1 MTLTTRV
8 LLGLIAG
15 LALGLATSQLAS
27 EAGTV
32 IGAWVEPVGT
42 IWTRGLMM
50 TVIPLVMS
58 LLFAGVLTGGSG
70 IGRLGVRGIVLFV
83 TMLSILA
90 TVTLLIVPLVM
101 AQVTIDPAAA
111 EALRA
116 ASTAPSGELPGFR
129 DWLVGLVP
137 SNLVAAGASGAM
149 LPLIVATLLFG
160 AAATRL
166 PPAQQE
172 LLERAARTV
181 TDLTLVVVRWLLAL
195 APIGVFALAFA
206 LATRLGLAALGA
218 MAAYVLITVALSLL
232 AIAALYPVVASRGVG
247 VRAFARAL
255 LPAQGIAVSA
265 RSSLAALPALIDG
278 ATALGLPAPIRGF
291 FLPFSTSLFRL
302 GAAVA
307 LPAGVLFIARVYGVP
322 LDTAQLV
329 TIGVTSVLMS
339 FSVPGIP
346 GGSILIMAPVLL
358 SVGAPV
364 EGIGILLAVD
374 TVPDM
379 FRTTANV
386 TGSMAAA
393 TLLGFET
400 SPAPSTVGS
409 AHPDLEN

>member
-8 LLGLIAG
+8 LLGLLAG
-15 LALGLATSQLAS
+15 LGLGLLTSQFAPGAS
-27 EAGTV
+27 AA

-50 TVIPLVMS
+50 TVIPLVLS
-58 LLFAGVLTGGSG
+58 LLFIGVATGGTG
-70 IGRLGVRGIVLFV
+70 IGRLGVRGLALFV
-83 TMLSILA
+83 VMLSVLA
-90 TVTLLIVPLVM
+90 TVTLLVVPLVM
-101 AQVTIDPAAA
+101 AQVAIDPTAA

-116 ASTAPSGELPGFR
+116 ASTAPPGELPGFR

-149 LPLIVATLLFG
+149 LPLIVAALLFG

-166 PPAQQE
+166 PPVQQE
-172 LLERAARTV
+172 LLERGARV
-181 TDLTLVVVRWLLAL
+181 VSELTLVVVRWLLAV

-218 MAAYVLITVALSLL
+218 MAAYVLITVALSLV

-247 VRAFARAL
+247 VRAFARAV

-278 ATALGLPAPIRGF
+278 AAALGLPAPVRGF

-322 LDTAQLV
+322 LDAAQLV

-364 EGIGILLAVD
+364 EGIGLLLAVD

-400 SPAPSTVGS
+400 SPATGDVGTAS
-409 AHPDLEN
+409 LDP